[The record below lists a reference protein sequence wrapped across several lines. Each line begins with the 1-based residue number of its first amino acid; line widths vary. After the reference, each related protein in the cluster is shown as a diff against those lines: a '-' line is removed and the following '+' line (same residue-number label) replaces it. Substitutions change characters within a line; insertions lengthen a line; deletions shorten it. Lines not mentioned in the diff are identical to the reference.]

1 MRRARFEESD
11 MCDVYAVIEA
21 SKLLEK
27 LATDD
32 LPGPVRRM
40 LIHAQQKLDEDIE
53 TYFKPRYVKDRCSPE
68 LERRERTSGNGSD
81 VRP

>member
-1 MRRARFEESD
+1 

-32 LPGPVRRM
+32 LPVPVRRM

-53 TYFKPRYVKDRCSPE
+53 TYFKPRYVKDRCSRE
-68 LERRERTSGNGSD
+68 QERGNGRGGNGGD
-81 VRP
+81 VRH